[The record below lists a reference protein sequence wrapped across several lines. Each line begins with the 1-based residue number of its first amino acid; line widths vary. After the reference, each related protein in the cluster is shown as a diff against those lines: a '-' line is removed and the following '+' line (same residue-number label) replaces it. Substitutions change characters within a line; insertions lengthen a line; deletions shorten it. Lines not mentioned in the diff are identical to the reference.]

1 MHSVPFHE
9 KQSMSPKNT
18 FSVCPL
24 HRAKMLQPWQL
35 YDSGMCRHPRKE
47 YKQPHTFNW
56 EDAIPKDMGLK
67 IMRKLRR
74 RGIDP
79 KENINGAIIQEIRRL
94 KTISKAGK
102 TIEAHQQAFNS
113 SKISKNKAR
122 WKMPCKGIEIRLNNY
137 CERETLHD
145 NIKWCPVFFK

>member
-1 MHSVPFHE
+1 
-9 KQSMSPKNT
+9 
-18 FSVCPL
+18 
-24 HRAKMLQPWQL
+24 
-35 YDSGMCRHPRKE
+35 MCRHHRKE

-122 WKMPCKGIEIRLNNY
+122 
-137 CERETLHD
+137 
-145 NIKWCPVFFK
+145 